1 MQAVR
6 QIDTNLHCTETCD
19 AQARVLQLFPATVPA
34 AKHMRLCLS
43 GLRHRDNFSC
53 HDKPCLFI
61 WTLPF
66 GQLYHIMTNPA
77 RLPGL
82 YALANFSIIRNLL

>member
-19 AQARVLQLFPATVPA
+19 AQARVLRPFPATVPA
-34 AKHMRLCLS
+34 AKHMRLCLP
-43 GLRHRDNFSC
+43 GLRHLTIF
-53 HDKPCLFI
+53 HA
-61 WTLPF
+61 
-66 GQLYHIMTNPA
+66 MTNPA